1 MNFTTYSKTYFHLLL
16 APPMQS
22 IFLILFVLS
31 GVESMQP
38 ICQPSNAL
46 VNLFLK
52 IENFSLEMFSQ
63 ELF

>member
-38 ICQPSNAL
+38 ICQPSSAL

-52 IENFSLEMFSQ
+52 IENFSLEMFSP